1 VKHAEAEEHRHIVDR
16 VELIFGQ
23 KSLQKRLGSI
33 FLQTTMLMQQQL
45 QQQKKLDQVHQLVL
59 IVF

>member
-23 KSLQKRLGSI
+23 KSLQKRLGLI

-45 QQQKKLDQVHQLVL
+45 QQQKKLDQVHQLVV